1 MQARGPLMIEHRL
14 IERMI
19 GEVRKAVGRIESG
32 DRVDP
37 IFIDAVVD
45 FIRTYADRTHH
56 GKEED
61 ILFRE
66 LERKSISG
74 GDLRIMQELVE
85 EHVFGRETTQKLVEA
100 NRRYR
105 QGDGP
110 ALKDVA
116 VELRALVDF
125 YPRHIAKEDQTF
137 FVSARKYFSEKEEQ
151 AMLEEFREFDRTM
164 IHEKY
169 TSVVERLER
178 ISGDPNP

>member
-1 MQARGPLMIEHRL
+1 MIEHRL

-19 GEVRKAVGRIESG
+19 AVVRKAVRQIESG

-37 IFIDAVVD
+37 IFIDTVVD

-66 LERKSISG
+66 LDRKSISG
-74 GDLRIMQELVE
+74 DDLRIMQELVD
-85 EHVFGRETTQKLVEA
+85 EHVFGRETTKKLVEA

-105 QGDGP
+105 HGEAN
-110 ALKDVA
+110 ALKEIAAD
-116 VELRALVDF
+116 LRTLVDF
-125 YPRHIAKEDQTF
+125 YPRHIAKEDKAF
-137 FVSARKYFSEKEEQ
+137 FVSTRRYFSEKEEQ
-151 AMLEEFREFDRTM
+151 ELLEAFREFDRNM

-169 TSVVERLER
+169 ASVVEQLER
-178 ISGDPNP
+178 IFGAGNP